1 MNVVLP
7 FRKAGVAETMDWDA
21 LYSEHVGRVFNFFR
35 YRVGDSATAEDLT
48 ATTFEKAW
56 SRRGQFRGDVAR
68 FTGWLYAIARNVAH
82 DYFRKSPSLVTLDSV
97 GQTAAP
103 GNLADQIEQ
112 ARTFATLVAALQKL
126 PERERDLVARPG
138 DVRRRRR
145 RPPLR
150 HGGARHP
157 LHGLDSAWRLDQRP
171 RVRQEIDAVPRLRRS
186 GSIRRRRSACD
197 HSRNTVQK

>member
-21 LYSEHVGRVFNFFR
+21 LYTEHVGRVFNFFR

-56 SRRGQFRGDVAR
+56 SRRGQFRGDVAG

-126 PERERDLVARPG
+126 PERERDLIALKYGADLTNREIARQ
-138 DVRRRRR
+138 
-145 RPPLR
+145 LR
-150 HGGARHP
+150 LSESNVGTILSRTV
-157 LHGLDSAWRLDQRP
+157 Q
-171 RVRQEIDAVPRLRRS
+171 RLRRDLEMHDE
-186 GSIRRRRSACD
+186 R
-197 HSRNTVQK
+197 